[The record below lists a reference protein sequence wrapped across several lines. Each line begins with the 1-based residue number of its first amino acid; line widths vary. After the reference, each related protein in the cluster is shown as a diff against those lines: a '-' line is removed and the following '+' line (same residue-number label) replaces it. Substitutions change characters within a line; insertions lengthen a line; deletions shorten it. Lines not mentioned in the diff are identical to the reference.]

1 MFQLI
6 KWGCLWAIIAK
17 RLFHKVLL
25 GKEWD
30 KYFMVHLL
38 VSFFGIFG
46 VSNEKVFTIYRA
58 DVMGSYRLIYHNLKI
73 Y

>member
-1 MFQLI
+1 MERI
-6 KWGCLWAIIAK
+6 G
-17 RLFHKVLL
+17 
-25 GKEWD
+25 

-46 VSNEKVFTIYRA
+46 VSNGKVFTIYRA

>member
-6 KWGCLWAIIAK
+6 KWGCVWALTGE

-25 GKEWD
+25 GKEWER
-30 KYFMVHLL
+30 YFMVHLL

-46 VSNEKVFTIYRA
+46 VSNEKVFTIYRTYVCNGFLQV
-58 DVMGSYRLIYHNLKI
+58 DIS
-73 Y
+73 